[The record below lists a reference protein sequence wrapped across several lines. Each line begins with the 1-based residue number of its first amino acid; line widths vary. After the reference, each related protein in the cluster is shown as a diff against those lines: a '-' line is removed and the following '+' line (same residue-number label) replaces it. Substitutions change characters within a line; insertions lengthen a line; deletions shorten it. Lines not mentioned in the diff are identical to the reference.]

1 MEQTELNWRER
12 LRVRPMVVLLVP
24 LVLVILSCY
33 FFRFPVDLLRSTEVD
48 YLDSLNVYKVVL
60 TDYPSPRQKSVH
72 FTAEVLCR
80 IDSLAHSEKGTVYLY
95 LQNDSA
101 AVWPT
106 IGDTLLVRTRIRRG
120 TMLGDFDY
128 GRYLRLQGIV
138 GQACCRTGQWRLV
151 AHEAK
156 APWFAP
162 KRWQHRLY
170 EQYKAWGIQGTEL
183 GTLSAITL
191 GYKEDLDP
199 DVLRSFQKSGAAH
212 ILAVS
217 GLHTGIIYAVL
228 CWLLSAGGWLRP
240 RYRQRVWRG
249 IFSTLI
255 IAALW
260 GYALLTGMTPSV
272 VRSVVMLTLFEV
284 GSVFLRET
292 ISMNLLA
299 ATAFLV
305 LVVRPT
311 DLFSVSFQLSFAAV
325 ASILLLYPSF
335 SRLFPVSWIRIKWLR
350 RIANYVAGILAVSL
364 AAQLGTMPLTMYY
377 FGQCSNYFLLTNL
390 LVIPL
395 AWLVVVGAVV
405 LLVTGHIPMVGYV
418 VARAVTGLTWLLN
431 HSVGWVE
438 SLPGSV
444 SVLRIS
450 VPMVWL
456 LYGAILTGYGAVR
469 HSLWWLFATAGCLI
483 GFCYLY
489 TIV

>member
-1 MEQTELNWRER
+1 
-12 LRVRPMVVLLVP
+12 MVVLLVP
-24 LVLVILSCY
+24 LVAVILSCY
-33 FFRFPVDLLRSTEVD
+33 FLHFPIDLLRPTEVD
-48 YLDSLNVYKVVL
+48 YIDSLSVYKVVL

-72 FTAEVLCR
+72 YTAEVLIR
-80 IDSLAHSEKGTVYLY
+80 IDSCAHTERGTIYLY
-95 LQNDSA
+95 LQNDSTMANFGA

-106 IGDTLLVRTRIRRG
+106 IGDTLLVRTRVRRG
-120 TMLGDFDY
+120 GLLGDFDY
-128 GRYLRLQGIV
+128 GRYLRLQGVV
-138 GQACCRTGQWRLV
+138 GQAYCRSGQWRLV

-156 APWFAP
+156 TPWFAP

-170 EQYKAWGIQGTEL
+170 EQYRAWGIQGAEL

-212 ILAVS
+212 VLAVS

-228 CWLLSAGGWLRP
+228 CWLLSAGGWLKP
-240 RYRQRVWRG
+240 RYRQRVWRCV
-249 IFSTLI
+249 FSVLI
-255 IAALW
+255 IVALW

-284 GSVFLRET
+284 GSVLLRET

-299 ATAFLV
+299 ATAFWV

-325 ASILLLYPSF
+325 ASILLFYPSF
-335 SRLFPVSWIRIKWLR
+335 SRLFPVAWIRNKWIR
-350 RIANYVAGILAVSL
+350 RVANYVAGILAVSL

-405 LLVTGHIPMVGYV
+405 LLITGHIPMVGV
-418 VARAVTGLTWLLN
+418 GVARVVSGLTWLLN

-450 VPMVWL
+450 MPMVWL